1 MGDNVAV
8 KNVKIFNRGGDE
20 SRRLSWAKVSLI
32 DNAGKYLETYQ
43 IYDARGITLFDI
55 SFGLNEGVSSVVA
68 WKGPSRKI
76 RVDLGKKEYL
86 NMREVQVFDYNNVN
100 RALGK
105 TATHSPLY
113 SNLPASNAVDGN
125 LDTISHTDN
134 TIGKYNHIFSLKVS
148 YVSCII
154 LILYSLI
161 SSVAT

>member
-1 MGDNVAV
+1 LGVDVPV

-20 SRRLSWAKVSLI
+20 SRRLSWAKVSII

-43 IYDARGITLFDI
+43 IYDASGITLFDI
-55 SFGLNEGVSSVVA
+55 PFGLNEGATAVVA

-86 NMREVQVFDYNNVN
+86 HMREVQVLDYNNVN

-105 TATHSPLY
+105 TATHSPVY
-113 SNLPASNAVDGN
+113 PNLPASNAVDGN

-134 TIGKYNHIFSLKVS
+134 TIGKYNHISSLKIS
-148 YVSCII
+148 YVSCT
-154 LILYSLI
+154 I
-161 SSVAT
+161 SF